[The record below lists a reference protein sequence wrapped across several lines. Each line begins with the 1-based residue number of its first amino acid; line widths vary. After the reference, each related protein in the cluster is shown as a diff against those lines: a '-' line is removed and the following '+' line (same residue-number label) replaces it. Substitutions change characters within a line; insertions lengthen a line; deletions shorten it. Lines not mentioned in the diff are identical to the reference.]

1 MIERIDKFLANQ
13 GFASRRNIKRLL
25 KEFEIAINGKRVK
38 KSGERFDVDKDTLT
52 INGKPIEKK
61 EFVYYVLNKPKGV
74 ISTTSDEMGRDDV
87 TMYIDTP
94 LKIYPV
100 GRLDKDTHGLLLL
113 TNDGELT
120 HKLIH
125 PKFHIPKV
133 YLLTVAGKIL
143 FSQLERFRKG
153 VLLSDGPT
161 LPAEIKIKEE
171 TEDKTIL
178 EVTLFEGK
186 YRQIRRMCETLSLD
200 LLDLQRIQFGPL
212 KLNKMPEGAY
222 KELTE
227 KQVQQLKTMADK
239 SYPST

>member
-1 MIERIDKFLANQ
+1 MTIERIDKFLANQ
-13 GFASRRNIKRLL
+13 GLASRRTIKRLL

-38 KSGERFDVDKDTLT
+38 KSGERFNPDIDTLT
-52 INGKPIEKK
+52 INGKKIEKK
-61 EFVYYVLNKPKGV
+61 DFVYYILNKPKGV
-74 ISTTSDEMGRDDV
+74 ISTTSDEIGREDV
-87 TMYIDTP
+87 TMYIDTQI
-94 LKIYPV
+94 KIYPV

-113 TNDGELT
+113 TNDGDLT

-133 YLLTVAGKIL
+133 YLLTIAGRPLLEQI
-143 FSQLERFRKG
+143 ERFKKG

-161 LPAEIKIKEE
+161 LPTEVKIKKE
-171 TEDKTIL
+171 TDTETIL

-186 YRQIRRMCETLSLD
+186 YRQIRRMCKTLSLE

-212 KLNKMPEGAY
+212 KIGKMPEGSY

-227 KQVQQLKTMADK
+227 KQIEELRIIANKN
-239 SYPST
+239 